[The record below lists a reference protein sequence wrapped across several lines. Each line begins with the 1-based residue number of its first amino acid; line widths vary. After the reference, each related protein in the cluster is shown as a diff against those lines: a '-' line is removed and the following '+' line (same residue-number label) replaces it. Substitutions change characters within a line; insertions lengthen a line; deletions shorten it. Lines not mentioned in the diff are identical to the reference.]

1 MKHSVK
7 NNLKDFATASFAF
20 AGRFFLPSNF
30 AALGASGFTSQKP
43 FAFAVSIFLFDRFFA
58 GFYQG
63 FLWTYLG
70 FAAYP
75 IFGYLA
81 RKFPTWRLTFL
92 VLASLSFFFF
102 SNFGV
107 FLAWYPQSLNGFI
120 LCYSLALPFFAA
132 TLASD
137 LFFTALYFL
146 LPRGWQWLQKSVRVI
161 QPANSLHN

>member
-1 MKHSVK
+1 MKHLTK
-7 NNLKDFATASFAF
+7 NNWKDVTTAAFAF

-30 AALGASGFTSQKP
+30 AALGASGFMSQNP
-43 FAFAVSIFLFDRFFA
+43 LAFALSIFLFDRFFG

-75 IFGYLA
+75 IFGFLA
-81 RKFPTWRLTFL
+81 RKFPAWRLSFL
-92 VLASLSFFFF
+92 VLASASFFFF

-107 FLAWYPQSLNGFI
+107 FLAWYPASLAGFL

-137 LFFTALYFL
+137 LTFTALFAL
-146 LPRGWQWLQKSVRVI
+146 LPKGWHWLQKSVRAI
-161 QPANSLHN
+161 QPANSLRN